1 MESKTSTYQTLPV
14 LVHESVLH
22 FSSYQGEGV
31 KQTCRTGQ
39 FMCFTERADNKGLGK
54 WHTGSVR
61 QAKVLLSKFYEM
73 NRVHTVH
80 QFKSF
85 KQHSKCSIIFSI
97 LARKGKE
104 PISSSPEQKKLVER
118 TKQRKRAVHTTKNLE
133 EKGRVTLQKMKTKS
147 NFKLT

>member
-1 MESKTSTYQTLPV
+1 
-14 LVHESVLH
+14 
-22 FSSYQGEGV
+22 
-31 KQTCRTGQ
+31 
-39 FMCFTERADNKGLGK
+39 
-54 WHTGSVR
+54 
-61 QAKVLLSKFYEM
+61 M

-80 QFKSF
+80 QFKASR
-85 KQHSKCSIIFSI
+85 QHSKRSIIFSI

-118 TKQRKRAVHTTKNLE
+118 TKQRKRAVHTTKNSE